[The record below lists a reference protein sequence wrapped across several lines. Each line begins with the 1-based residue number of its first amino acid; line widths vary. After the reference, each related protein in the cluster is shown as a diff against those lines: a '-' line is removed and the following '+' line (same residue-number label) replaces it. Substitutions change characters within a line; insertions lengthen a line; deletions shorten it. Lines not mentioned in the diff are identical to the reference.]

1 MQEESSMTIPARI
14 RILFIS
20 YNVLKCYRNKAAHH
34 KRPWEGHDATAK
46 SSLKWLKGYKPNEKK
61 TKKQYRQEQ
70 ADGGRLKGVSEL
82 PAARSKKK
90 NEGDQ

>member
-1 MQEESSMTIPARI
+1 MQ
-14 RILFIS
+14 LQ
-20 YNVLKCYRNKAAHH
+20 
-34 KRPWEGHDATAK
+34 K

-70 ADGGRLKGVSEL
+70 ADGAREL

-90 NEGDQ
+90 MKATNNHLLVALNGILSEDWQI